1 VNEEWFKVW
10 GCWCQLFTTKG
21 KVALCYLVSKDVYG
35 DKFFF
40 MGIGKV
46 VCLLFSMG
54 VGYGACVFTI
64 LKEL

>member
-1 VNEEWFKVW
+1 MKSGLVFGDVGVIFLLQGEKLHYVIFFPTISRAIKNKLW
-10 GCWCQLFTTKG
+10 GWWG
-21 KVALCYLVSKDVYG
+21 E
-35 DKFFF
+35 
-40 MGIGKV
+40 V